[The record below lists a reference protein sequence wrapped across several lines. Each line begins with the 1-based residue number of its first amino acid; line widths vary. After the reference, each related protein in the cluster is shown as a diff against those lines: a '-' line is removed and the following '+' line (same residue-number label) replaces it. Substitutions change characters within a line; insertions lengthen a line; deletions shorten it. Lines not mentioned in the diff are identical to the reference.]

1 MTNYL
6 IHEGKGHDDDP
17 PGRGS
22 GRYAFG
28 SGKRPFQ
35 RMKKSA
41 APKPTEEE
49 MTAAIRKYN
58 IERQYK
64 KATQGPDKLDKAKNL
79 LNETSNALNR
89 TGNKLRQDQN
99 IKTWERMDLS
109 NMTDQQLR
117 DRINRENLEVQYS
130 KMFNTKTPEVSKG
143 REWVSNAFDIGAD
156 VLQVTSSALAIA
168 IAIKALKG

>member
-6 IHEGKGHDDDP
+6 IHKGKGHDDAP

-35 RMKKSA
+35 RMKKSEK
-41 APKPTEEE
+41 PKPSEEE
-49 MTAAIRKYN
+49 MTAAIRNYN

-64 KATQGPDKLDKAKNL
+64 KATQGVEKLEKTRNL
-79 LNETSNALNR
+79 INETSNAMNR
-89 TGNKLRQDQN
+89 TKNMIRQDQN
-99 IKTWERMDLS
+99 QKTWSRMDLS

-130 KMFNTKTPEVSKG
+130 KMFNSKSPEVSKG
-143 REWVSNAFDIGAD
+143 QKYVEKIFDIGGD
-156 VLQVTSSALAIA
+156 VLQVTGSALTIA
-168 IAIKALKG
+168 LAIKALKG

>member
-1 MTNYL
+1 MEGYL
-6 IHEGKGHDDDP
+6 IHKGKGHDDAP

-64 KATQGPDKLDKAKNL
+64 KATQGPDKLEKTRNL
-79 LNETSNALNR
+79 INETSNALNR
-89 TGNKLRQDQN
+89 TSNILKQEQNKN
-99 IKTWERMDLS
+99 IWERMDLS

-130 KMFNTKTPEVSKG
+130 KMFNSKSPDVSKG
-143 REWVSNAFDIGAD
+143 KEYVEKIFDIGGD
-156 VLQVTSSALAIA
+156 VLQVTGSALTIA
-168 IAIKALKG
+168 LAIKALKG